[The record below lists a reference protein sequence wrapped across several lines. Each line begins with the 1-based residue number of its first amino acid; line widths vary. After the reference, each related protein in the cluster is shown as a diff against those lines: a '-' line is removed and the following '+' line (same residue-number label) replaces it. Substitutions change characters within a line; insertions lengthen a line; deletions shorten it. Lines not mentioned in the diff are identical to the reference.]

1 MKKILATTALVGL
14 LIAGGATSARAGAL
28 PGAPGAPGAPV
39 APGAAGAPGAADL
52 GSRVGASRSLC
63 SGGRV
68 FYRASHTGTAF
79 AQASGANSA
88 VTGGPGV
95 TLTISRSTTFTV
107 GGSITST
114 GGISAS
120 AVIATVKADVG
131 VTVQA
136 SRSGTTTNSG
146 AWRVPGNYTIGR
158 LAIGSLKYSGR
169 VTKYL
174 ENSGCQQLSQGTV
187 SYNAPRNEW
196 HFQTSRVS

>member
-1 MKKILATTALVGL
+1 
-14 LIAGGATSARAGAL
+14 
-28 PGAPGAPGAPV
+28 
-39 APGAAGAPGAADL
+39 
-52 GSRVGASRSLC
+52 
-63 SGGRV
+63 V
-68 FYRASHTGTAF
+68 FYRATHTGTSF

-107 GGSITST
+107 GGSITTT

-120 AVIATVKADVG
+120 AVVATVKADIG
-131 VTVQA
+131 VTVQS

-146 AWRVPGNYTIGR
+146 AWRVPGNYRVGR

-174 ENSGCQQLSQGTV
+174 ENRACQQLGLATV
-187 SYNAPRNEW
+187 SYNAPRDEW